1 MHHFLVIFEDGII
14 RRDTIFYALQLA
26 SRMEGSLYI
35 LMLSDESEPEVQAKA
50 QEALAEMLEGIS
62 FGNRVSWEIRSGDKA
77 SELLKYLALAP
88 PFHTVVWGGEDKVL
102 KESRYGKKR
111 HWFAEA
117 AKKISCPIVT
127 PVSKERS

>member
-14 RRDTIFYALQLA
+14 RMDTILYALQLA
-26 SRMEGSLYI
+26 SRMEGSLSI
-35 LMLSDESEPEVQAKA
+35 LMLSNQSEPDGQANA
-50 QEALAEMLEGIS
+50 QKDLAEILEEIS
-62 FGNRVSWEIRSGDKA
+62 SGNTVSFEVRSGDKA

-88 PFHTVVWGGEDKVL
+88 SFHTVVWGGEDRVL
-102 KESRYGKKR
+102 KEPRYGKKK
-111 HWFAEA
+111 HWFAEV